1 MSLRSKLK
9 RLQEVFHERNGYP
22 HWFITKVMNEVKRSD
37 LPREHFQGINRN
49 ENEVTCQR
57 TLLLPYAGEKGC
69 SLVRSLKK
77 QLKRSPLNNMK
88 PNIVFTSTRLS
99 SNFRQ
104 QLVKS
109 LVTVICMHVVK
120 VYNNYAST
128 LVIYK
133 VFSFLTE
140 IFHFHLLFI
149 FYKKVRHK

>member
-22 HWFITKVMNEVKRSD
+22 HWFTTKVINEMKRSD
-37 LPREHFQGINRN
+37 IPREHFQEINRN

-57 TLLLPYAGEKGC
+57 TLLLPYPAEKGC

-77 QLKRSPLNNMK
+77 QLKRSPLNNVK

-109 LVTVICMHVVK
+109 LVIVIGM
-120 VYNNYAST
+120 YIS
-128 LVIYK
+128 I
-133 VFSFLTE
+133 
-140 IFHFHLLFI
+140 
-149 FYKKVRHK
+149 

>member
-37 LPREHFQGINRN
+37 IPREHFQGINRN

-69 SLVRSLKK
+69 LLVRSLKK

-109 LVTVICMHVVK
+109 LVIVIRMHVVK

-128 LVIYK
+128 LVICK
-133 VFSFLTE
+133 VFAFLTE

-149 FYKKVRHK
+149 FHKKVRHK